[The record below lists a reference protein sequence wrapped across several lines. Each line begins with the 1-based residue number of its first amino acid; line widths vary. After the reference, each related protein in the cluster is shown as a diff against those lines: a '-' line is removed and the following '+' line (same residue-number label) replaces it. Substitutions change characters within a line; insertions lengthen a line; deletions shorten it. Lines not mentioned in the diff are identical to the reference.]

1 MLYVPVRLGC
11 SLHKGG
17 PPLDDKGRTVIARLV
32 KRPAALLLVSLQVHV
47 VSYILVRFFVSETQA
62 EVGT

>member
-1 MLYVPVRLGC
+1 MLYVPVKLGC

-17 PPLDDKGRTVIARLV
+17 PPLGDKGRTIIARLV

-62 EVGT
+62 EVET